1 MSAENWYLLSLYF
14 KKHKPYDAIRS
25 YRCLF
30 KSCILDPNFKIA
42 DQLFRIECLNV
53 HGQYFEQWQI
63 QEALRNH
70 YNLKFPE
77 DDWQQLKV
85 VASKLLN
92 GQVSDEIFHESS
104 LYYFIHYGIENLKN
118 RELLELFSSA
128 ESLSNLGL
136 ADLTLL
142 SSIASNEDAY
152 ISFFAKLETK
162 LEQYYSSYVW
172 RNYWAVF
179 SDVKAEIIAQR
190 INEIKG
196 FTALNHVLIQEQRKL
211 HERIQELNN
220 STISE
225 EYLCYR
231 ANNYINDTTI
241 LVSES
246 FVDSLL
252 ELCHRNLS
260 YSSFTTYFKLI
271 HSRKMVDRLRNLYSD
286 IYFRQIDWKNKSGMT
301 DSIAYFKMEAAVLCS
316 QSDTLS
322 LLKLLNYCFDEYK
335 ESFIDIIKY
344 LSHDCRNFILENLS
358 GSFKISEA
366 SFNIYI
372 ELGLF
377 SEAEK
382 IYDEISGRESFSSL
396 TSRLNLIKL
405 YIQLKDFAS
414 AAKELEQF
422 IEYDIDNSGVFY
434 SKVGYSEYFGPY
446 DAFIQS
452 KEYKAMMARVYTS
465 PGK

>member
-1 MSAENWYLLSLYF
+1 
-14 KKHKPYDAIRS
+14 
-25 YRCLF
+25 
-30 KSCILDPNFKIA
+30 
-42 DQLFRIECLNV
+42 
-53 HGQYFEQWQI
+53 
-63 QEALRNH
+63 
-70 YNLKFPE
+70 
-77 DDWQQLKV
+77 
-85 VASKLLN
+85 
-92 GQVSDEIFHESS
+92 
-104 LYYFIHYGIENLKN
+104 
-118 RELLELFSSA
+118 
-128 ESLSNLGL
+128 
-136 ADLTLL
+136 
-142 SSIASNEDAY
+142 
-152 ISFFAKLETK
+152 
-162 LEQYYSSYVW
+162 
-172 RNYWAVF
+172 
-179 SDVKAEIIAQR
+179 
-190 INEIKG
+190 
-196 FTALNHVLIQEQRKL
+196 
-211 HERIQELNN
+211 
-220 STISE
+220 
-225 EYLCYR
+225 
-231 ANNYINDTTI
+231 
-241 LVSES
+241 
-246 FVDSLL
+246 
-252 ELCHRNLS
+252 
-260 YSSFTTYFKLI
+260 
-271 HSRKMVDRLRNLYSD
+271 
-286 IYFRQIDWKNKSGMT
+286 
-301 DSIAYFKMEAAVLCS
+301 
-316 QSDTLS
+316 
-322 LLKLLNYCFDEYK
+322 LNYCFDEYK